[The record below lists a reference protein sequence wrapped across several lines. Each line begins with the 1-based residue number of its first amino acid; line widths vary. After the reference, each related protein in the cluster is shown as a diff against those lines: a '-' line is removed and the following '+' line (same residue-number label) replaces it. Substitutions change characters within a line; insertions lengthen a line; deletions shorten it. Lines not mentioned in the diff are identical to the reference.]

1 MAEAKIQKR
10 NTYTI
15 YDDEGIG
22 TVQIADEVVAIIAG
36 LAATEVDGVASM
48 AGNVTRDLIEK
59 LGMKSLSKGVKIT
72 MDEDTVRVALAINI
86 RYGYSV
92 PSTCTQIQE
101 KVKTAIE
108 TMTGLDVAE
117 VNVKI
122 VNVTMDNE
130 NTK

>member
-36 LAATEVDGVASM
+36 LAASEVKGVASM

-59 LGMKSLSKGVKIT
+59 LGVKSLSKGV
-72 MDEDTVRVALAINI
+72 RVLVEEGEVKVAMNINMK
-86 RYGYSV
+86 YGYNV
-92 PSTCTQIQE
+92 PDTCTEIQD

-108 TMTGLDVAE
+108 TMTGLNVSE
-117 VNVKI
+117 VNIKI
-122 VNVTMDNE
+122 ASVVMDNA
-130 NTK
+130 K